1 MDVHEI
7 TQWLGP
13 VSSVVLSI
21 LLVILGILV
30 IAQPLVL
37 PWLVGIALMLAGVAM
52 LVGIIVP
59 RRTTV

>member
-52 LVGIIVP
+52 LVGIFVP